1 MISRYDFFQGF
12 DDNIS
17 SLPDNITR
25 EEGWF
30 EGRDTNEILV
40 RSKLGIL
47 KYRWNEG
54 NFQGH
59 ILKYYNIDSKN
70 GYMLSTLG
78 QLSRSSHAVAKCFPK
93 MVQVIPNLF
102 QKSA

>member
-1 MISRYDFFQGF
+1 MFSIHDIKIWLFQGF

-40 RSKLGIL
+40 R
-47 KYRWNEG
+47 
-54 NFQGH
+54 
-59 ILKYYNIDSKN
+59 
-70 GYMLSTLG
+70 
-78 QLSRSSHAVAKCFPK
+78 
-93 MVQVIPNLF
+93 
-102 QKSA
+102 

>member
-40 RSKLGIL
+40 RSKPGIL

-59 ILKYYNIDSKN
+59 IMKLRDSA
-70 GYMLSTLG
+70 YALYWR
-78 QLSRSSHAVAKCFPK
+78 QAE
-93 MVQVIPNLF
+93 
-102 QKSA
+102 